1 MWYSDHCD
9 SAAARVWVRSQCS
22 TIITGALFVT
32 EKERRLISI
41 RARELWLV
49 TVIASCRLQQ
59 LLNLHTFKFGIFA
72 FTRSVKAAPPSSL
85 PPNIWRLGVSWEPKS
100 PGQKSIIRFQVLVL
114 EEEREEPSLCC
125 YWNPIHSLFD
135 FVGTGNPQVLPS
147 LLWWCY
153 DFFPQVCSCCVGLLV
168 FHK

>member
-1 MWYSDHCD
+1 MVRISLSSLWRCGNKVFLYIDCGPVSRCVVVTWYSDHCD

-49 TVIASCRLQQ
+49 TVIASCRRLLQ

-72 FTRSVKAAPPSSL
+72 FTRSVKAAPP
-85 PPNIWRLGVSWEPKS
+85 
-100 PGQKSIIRFQVLVL
+100 
-114 EEEREEPSLCC
+114 C
-125 YWNPIHSLFD
+125 
-135 FVGTGNPQVLPS
+135 
-147 LLWWCY
+147 LLA
-153 DFFPQVCSCCVGLLV
+153 S
-168 FHK
+168 